1 MLEILFGFF
10 IKINESNIS
19 LIKILEIS
27 ENSIIAIGNR
37 LNESLMGEI
46 VLIKLTR
53 NGNVVFSKSIYSNS
67 YIQSADAVYKD
78 GRVYIVGTITIQN
91 EGNNILFISVDT
103 NGNIINSK
111 FYSIANY
118 ENPSAMT
125 IEKDKIYIIGTANP
139 TGSIRPFFFIV
150 DTNGM
155 PKFMKL
161 AYLFV
166 YSTNL
171 KNFYL
176 EGDYIYVFG
185 DYYDT
190 KRISFI
196 FKFDTL
202 FNLIEG
208 KRIFT
213 NNQFP
218 IYGFFKRNDSL
229 IILSDKF
236 LIILR
241 NDWKILS
248 VKNVSNF
255 NPKFLNYD
263 NSIEIFGIYNN
274 NVFYYVLDR
283 FFPILKTANIW
294 TNNLKFAKNY
304 VIFNSTNDYIFYKH
318 LNCSIFQSQIFY
330 LNDSYL
336 DITIENFPIS
346 LQAFSIPFSDAILN
360 VKDISVSITYIC
372 PSSSKNEFLISNEE
386 IYEVYDISGKFI
398 GKRKVSQLKKGVYLL
413 KKGNLYK
420 TFIIYRW
427 QESYLL

>member
-1 MLEILFGFF
+1 MFEILFGFF

-19 LIKILEIS
+19 LMKVLEIS
-27 ENSIIAIGNR
+27 QNSIILIGNR
-37 LNESLMGEI
+37 LNENLIGEI

-53 NGNVVFSKSIYSNS
+53 SGSVIFSKSIYSNN
-67 YIQSADAVYKD
+67 YIQFADAVYKD
-78 GRVYIVGTITIQN
+78 GKVYIVGTIPIQN
-91 EGNNILFISVDT
+91 EGNDILFISVDT
-103 NGNIINSK
+103 NGNIIKSK
-111 FYSIANY
+111 FYSIVNY
-118 ENPSAMT
+118 EEPSAIT
-125 IEKDKIYIIGTANP
+125 IENDKIYIIGIANP
-139 TGSIRPFFFIV
+139 TGSTRPFFFIV
-150 DTNGM
+150 DTNGV

-161 AYLFV
+161 AYLFF

-185 DYYDT
+185 DYYDS

-208 KRIFT
+208 KKIFT
-213 NNQFP
+213 NSNFP
-218 IYGFFKRNDSL
+218 IYGFLKRNDSL
-229 IILSDKF
+229 LILSDKF
-236 LIILR
+236 LLILK
-241 NDWKILS
+241 NWKIFSIKNLS
-248 VKNVSNF
+248 NLI
-255 NPKFLNYD
+255 PKFLNYD

-274 NVFYYVLDR
+274 SVFYYVLDK

-304 VIFNSTNDYIFYKH
+304 VIFNSTNDYIFYKN
-318 LNCSIFQSQIFY
+318 LNCPIFQSQTFY

-336 DITIENFPIS
+336 DITIHNFPIS
-346 LQAFSIPFSDAILN
+346 LQTFSIPFSDISLN
-360 VKDISVSITYIC
+360 IKDMNVSVTYVC
-372 PSSSKNEFLISNEE
+372 QNTSRNELLISYQE
-386 IYEVYDISGKFI
+386 IYDVYDISGKFI

-420 TFIIYRW
+420 TFIISR
-427 QESYLL
+427 

>member
-1 MLEILFGFF
+1 MFEILFGFF

-19 LIKILEIS
+19 LMKVLEIS
-27 ENSIIAIGNR
+27 QNSIILIGNR
-37 LNESLMGEI
+37 LNENLIGEI

-53 NGNVVFSKSIYSNS
+53 SGSVIFSKSIYSNN

-78 GRVYIVGTITIQN
+78 GKVYIVGTIPIQN
-91 EGNNILFISVDT
+91 EGNDILFISVDT
-103 NGNIINSK
+103 NGNIIKSK
-111 FYSIANY
+111 FYSIVNY
-118 ENPSAMT
+118 EEPSAIT
-125 IEKDKIYIIGTANP
+125 IENDKIYIIGIANP

-150 DTNGM
+150 DTNGI

-161 AYLFV
+161 AYLFF

-185 DYYDT
+185 DYYDS

-208 KRIFT
+208 KKIFT
-213 NNQFP
+213 NSNFP
-218 IYGFFKRNDSL
+218 IYGFLKRNDSL
-229 IILSDKF
+229 LILSDKF
-236 LIILR
+236 LLILK
-241 NDWKILS
+241 NWKIFLIKNLS
-248 VKNVSNF
+248 NLI
-255 NPKFLNYD
+255 PKFLNYD

-274 NVFYYVLDR
+274 SVFYYVLDK

-304 VIFNSTNDYIFYKH
+304 VIFNSTNDYIFYKN
-318 LNCSIFQSQIFY
+318 LNCPIFQSQTFY

-336 DITIENFPIS
+336 DITIDNFPIS
-346 LQAFSIPFSDAILN
+346 LQTFSIPFSDISLN
-360 VKDISVSITYIC
+360 IKDMNVSVTYVC
-372 PSSSKNEFLISNEE
+372 QNTSRNELLISYQE
-386 IYEVYDISGKFI
+386 IYDVYDISGKFI

-420 TFIIYRW
+420 TFIISR
-427 QESYLL
+427 

>member
-1 MLEILFGFF
+1 MFEILFGFF

-19 LIKILEIS
+19 LMKVLEIS
-27 ENSIIAIGNR
+27 QNSIILIGNR
-37 LNESLMGEI
+37 LNENLIGEI

-53 NGNVVFSKSIYSNS
+53 SGSVIFSKSIYSNN
-67 YIQSADAVYKD
+67 YIQFADAVYKD
-78 GRVYIVGTITIQN
+78 GKVYIVGTIPIQN
-91 EGNNILFISVDT
+91 EGNDILFISVDT
-103 NGNIINSK
+103 NGNIIKSK
-111 FYSIANY
+111 FYSIVNY
-118 ENPSAMT
+118 EEPSAIT
-125 IEKDKIYIIGTANP
+125 IGNDKIYIIGIANP

-150 DTNGM
+150 DTNGV

-161 AYLFV
+161 AYLFF

-176 EGDYIYVFG
+176 EDDYIYVFG
-185 DYYDT
+185 DYYDS

-208 KRIFT
+208 KKIFT
-213 NNQFP
+213 NSNFP
-218 IYGFFKRNDSL
+218 IYGFLKRNDSL
-229 IILSDKF
+229 LILSDKF
-236 LIILR
+236 LLILK
-241 NDWKILS
+241 NWKILS
-248 VKNVSNF
+248 IKNLSNLI
-255 NPKFLNYD
+255 PKFLNYD

-274 NVFYYVLDR
+274 SVFYYVLDK

-304 VIFNSTNDYIFYKH
+304 VIFNSTNDYIFYKN
-318 LNCSIFQSQIFY
+318 LNCPIFQSQTFY

-336 DITIENFPIS
+336 DITIDNFPIS
-346 LQAFSIPFSDAILN
+346 LQTSSIPFSDISLN
-360 VKDISVSITYIC
+360 IKDMNVSVTYVC
-372 PSSSKNEFLISNEE
+372 QNTSRNELLISYQE
-386 IYEVYDISGKFI
+386 IYDVYDISGKFI

-420 TFIIYRW
+420 TFIISRW
-427 QESYLL
+427 

>member
-1 MLEILFGFF
+1 MFEILFGFF

-19 LIKILEIS
+19 LMKVLEIS
-27 ENSIIAIGNR
+27 QNSIILIGNR
-37 LNESLMGEI
+37 LNENLIGEI

-53 NGNVVFSKSIYSNS
+53 SGSVIFSKSIYSNN
-67 YIQSADAVYKD
+67 YIQFADAVYKD
-78 GRVYIVGTITIQN
+78 GKVYIVGTIPIQN
-91 EGNNILFISVDT
+91 EGNDILFISVDT
-103 NGNIINSK
+103 NGNIIKSK
-111 FYSIANY
+111 FYSIVNY
-118 ENPSAMT
+118 EEPSAIT
-125 IEKDKIYIIGTANP
+125 IGNDKIYIIGIANP
-139 TGSIRPFFFIV
+139 AGSTRPFFFIV
-150 DTNGM
+150 DTNGV

-161 AYLFV
+161 AYLFF

-185 DYYDT
+185 DYYDS

-208 KRIFT
+208 KKIFT
-213 NNQFP
+213 NSNFP
-218 IYGFFKRNDSL
+218 IYGFLKRNDSL
-229 IILSDKF
+229 LILSDKF
-236 LIILR
+236 LLILK
-241 NDWKILS
+241 NWKIFSIKNLS
-248 VKNVSNF
+248 NLI
-255 NPKFLNYD
+255 PKFLNYD

-274 NVFYYVLDR
+274 SVFYYILDK

-304 VIFNSTNDYIFYKH
+304 VIFNSTNDYIFYKN
-318 LNCSIFQSQIFY
+318 LNCPIFQSQTFY

-336 DITIENFPIS
+336 DITIDNFPIS
-346 LQAFSIPFSDAILN
+346 LQTFSIPFSDISLN
-360 VKDISVSITYIC
+360 IKDMNVSVTYVC
-372 PSSSKNEFLISNEE
+372 QNTSRNELLISYQE
-386 IYEVYDISGKFI
+386 IYDVYDISGKFI

-420 TFIIYRW
+420 TFIISRW
-427 QESYLL
+427 WESCLL

>member
-1 MLEILFGFF
+1 MFEILFGFF

-19 LIKILEIS
+19 LMKVLEIS
-27 ENSIIAIGNR
+27 QNSIILIGNR
-37 LNESLMGEI
+37 LNENLIGEI

-53 NGNVVFSKSIYSNS
+53 SGSVIFSKSIYSNN
-67 YIQSADAVYKD
+67 YIQFADAVYKD
-78 GRVYIVGTITIQN
+78 GKVYIVGTIPIQN
-91 EGNNILFISVDT
+91 EGNDILFISVDT
-103 NGNIINSK
+103 NGNIIKSK
-111 FYSIANY
+111 FYSIVNY
-118 ENPSAMT
+118 EEPSAIT
-125 IEKDKIYIIGTANP
+125 IENDKIYIIGIANP
-139 TGSIRPFFFIV
+139 TGSTRPFFFIV
-150 DTNGM
+150 DTNGV

-161 AYLFV
+161 AYLFF

-185 DYYDT
+185 DYYDS

-208 KRIFT
+208 KKIFT
-213 NNQFP
+213 NSNFP
-218 IYGFFKRNDSL
+218 IYGFLKRNDSL
-229 IILSDKF
+229 LILSDKF
-236 LIILR
+236 LLILK
-241 NDWKILS
+241 NWKIFSIKNLS
-248 VKNVSNF
+248 NLI
-255 NPKFLNYD
+255 PKFLNYD

-274 NVFYYVLDR
+274 SVFYYVLDK

-304 VIFNSTNDYIFYKH
+304 VIFNSTNDYIFYKN
-318 LNCSIFQSQIFY
+318 LNCPIFQSQTFY

-336 DITIENFPIS
+336 DITIHNFPIS
-346 LQAFSIPFSDAILN
+346 LQTFSIPFSDISLN
-360 VKDISVSITYIC
+360 IKDMNVSVTYVC
-372 PSSSKNEFLISNEE
+372 QNTSRNELLISYQE
-386 IYEVYDISGKFI
+386 IYDVYDISGKFI

-420 TFIIYRW
+420 TFIISRW
-427 QESYLL
+427 WESCLL

>member
-1 MLEILFGFF
+1 MFEILFGFF

-19 LIKILEIS
+19 LMKVLEIS
-27 ENSIIAIGNR
+27 QNSIILIGNR
-37 LNESLMGEI
+37 LNENLIGEI

-53 NGNVVFSKSIYSNS
+53 SGSVIFSKSIYSNN
-67 YIQSADAVYKD
+67 YIQFADAVYKD
-78 GRVYIVGTITIQN
+78 GKVYIVGTIPIQN
-91 EGNNILFISVDT
+91 EGNDILFISVDT
-103 NGNIINSK
+103 NGNIIKSK
-111 FYSIANY
+111 FYSIVNY
-118 ENPSAMT
+118 EEPSAIT
-125 IEKDKIYIIGTANP
+125 IENDKIYIIGIANP
-139 TGSIRPFFFIV
+139 TGSTRPFFFIV
-150 DTNGM
+150 DTNGV

-161 AYLFV
+161 AYLFF

-185 DYYDT
+185 DYYDS

-208 KRIFT
+208 KKIFT
-213 NNQFP
+213 NSNFP
-218 IYGFFKRNDSL
+218 IYGFLKRNDSL
-229 IILSDKF
+229 LILSDKF
-236 LIILR
+236 LLILK
-241 NDWKILS
+241 NWKIFSIKNLS
-248 VKNVSNF
+248 NLI
-255 NPKFLNYD
+255 PKFLNYD

-274 NVFYYVLDR
+274 SVFYYVLDK

-304 VIFNSTNDYIFYKH
+304 VIFNSTNDYIFYKN
-318 LNCSIFQSQIFY
+318 LNCPIFQSQTFY

-336 DITIENFPIS
+336 DITIDNFPIS
-346 LQAFSIPFSDAILN
+346 LQTFSIPFSDISLN
-360 VKDISVSITYIC
+360 IKDMNVSVTYVC
-372 PSSSKNEFLISNEE
+372 QNTSRNELLISYQE
-386 IYEVYDISGKFI
+386 IYDVYDISGKFI

-420 TFIIYRW
+420 TFIISR
-427 QESYLL
+427 

>member
-1 MLEILFGFF
+1 MFEILFGFF

-19 LIKILEIS
+19 LMKVLEIS
-27 ENSIIAIGNR
+27 QNSIILIGNR
-37 LNESLMGEI
+37 LNENLIGEI

-53 NGNVVFSKSIYSNS
+53 SGSVIFSKSIYSNN
-67 YIQSADAVYKD
+67 YIQFADAVYKD
-78 GRVYIVGTITIQN
+78 GKVYIVGTIPIQN
-91 EGNNILFISVDT
+91 EGNDILFISVDT
-103 NGNIINSK
+103 NGNIIKSK
-111 FYSIANY
+111 FYSIVNY
-118 ENPSAMT
+118 EEPSAIT
-125 IEKDKIYIIGTANP
+125 IENDKIYIIGIANP

-150 DTNGM
+150 DTNGV

-161 AYLFV
+161 AYLFF

-185 DYYDT
+185 DYYDS

-208 KRIFT
+208 KKIFT
-213 NNQFP
+213 NSNFP
-218 IYGFFKRNDSL
+218 IYGFLKRNDSL
-229 IILSDKF
+229 LILSDKF
-236 LIILR
+236 LLILK
-241 NDWKILS
+241 NWKIFSIKNLS
-248 VKNVSNF
+248 NLI
-255 NPKFLNYD
+255 PKFLNYD

-274 NVFYYVLDR
+274 SVFYYVLDK

-304 VIFNSTNDYIFYKH
+304 VIFNSTNDYIFYKN
-318 LNCSIFQSQIFY
+318 LNCPIFQSQTFY

-336 DITIENFPIS
+336 DITIDNFPIS
-346 LQAFSIPFSDAILN
+346 LQTFSIPFSDISLN
-360 VKDISVSITYIC
+360 IKDMNVSVTYVC
-372 PSSSKNEFLISNEE
+372 QNTSRNELLISYQE
-386 IYEVYDISGKFI
+386 IYDVYDISGKFI

-420 TFIIYRW
+420 TFIISR
-427 QESYLL
+427 

>member
-1 MLEILFGFF
+1 MFEILFGFF

-19 LIKILEIS
+19 LMKVLEIS
-27 ENSIIAIGNR
+27 QNSIILIGNR
-37 LNESLMGEI
+37 LNENLIGEI

-53 NGNVVFSKSIYSNS
+53 SGSVIFSKSIYSNN

-78 GRVYIVGTITIQN
+78 GKVYIVGTIPIQN
-91 EGNNILFISVDT
+91 EGNDILFISVDT
-103 NGNIINSK
+103 NGNIIKSK
-111 FYSIANY
+111 FYSIVNY
-118 ENPSAMT
+118 EEPSAIT
-125 IEKDKIYIIGTANP
+125 IENDKIYIIGIANP

-150 DTNGM
+150 DTNGV

-161 AYLFV
+161 AYLFF

-176 EGDYIYVFG
+176 EDDYIYVFG
-185 DYYDT
+185 DYYDS

-208 KRIFT
+208 KKIFT
-213 NNQFP
+213 NSNFP
-218 IYGFFKRNDSL
+218 IYGFLKRNDSL
-229 IILSDKF
+229 LILSDKF
-236 LIILR
+236 LLILK
-241 NDWKILS
+241 NWKIFSIKNLS
-248 VKNVSNF
+248 NLI
-255 NPKFLNYD
+255 PKFLNYD

-274 NVFYYVLDR
+274 SVFYYVLDK

-304 VIFNSTNDYIFYKH
+304 VIFNSTNDYIFYKN
-318 LNCSIFQSQIFY
+318 LNCPIFQSQTFY

-336 DITIENFPIS
+336 DITIDNFPIS
-346 LQAFSIPFSDAILN
+346 LQTFSIPFSDISLN
-360 VKDISVSITYIC
+360 IKDMNVSVTYVC
-372 PSSSKNEFLISNEE
+372 QNTSRNELLISYQE
-386 IYEVYDISGKFI
+386 IYDVYDISGKFI

-420 TFIIYRW
+420 TFIISRW
-427 QESYLL
+427 WESCLL

>member
-1 MLEILFGFF
+1 MFEILFGFF

-19 LIKILEIS
+19 LMKVLEIS
-27 ENSIIAIGNR
+27 QNSIILIGNR
-37 LNESLMGEI
+37 LNENLIGEI
-46 VLIKLTR
+46 FLIKLTR
-53 NGNVVFSKSIYSNS
+53 SGSVIFSKSIYSNN
-67 YIQSADAVYKD
+67 YIQFADAVYKD
-78 GRVYIVGTITIQN
+78 GKVYIVGTIPIQN
-91 EGNNILFISVDT
+91 EGNDILFISVDT
-103 NGNIINSK
+103 NGNIIKSK
-111 FYSIANY
+111 FYSIVNY
-118 ENPSAMT
+118 EEPSAIT
-125 IEKDKIYIIGTANP
+125 IGNDKIYIIGIANP

-150 DTNGM
+150 DTNGI

-161 AYLFV
+161 AYLFF

-185 DYYDT
+185 DYYDS

-208 KRIFT
+208 KKIFT
-213 NNQFP
+213 NSNFP
-218 IYGFFKRNDSL
+218 IYGFLKRNDSL
-229 IILSDKF
+229 LILSDKF
-236 LIILR
+236 LLILK
-241 NDWKILS
+241 NWKIFSIKNLS
-248 VKNVSNF
+248 NLI
-255 NPKFLNYD
+255 PKFLNYD

-274 NVFYYVLDR
+274 SVFYYVLDK

-304 VIFNSTNDYIFYKH
+304 VIFNSTNDYIFYKN
-318 LNCSIFQSQIFY
+318 LNCPIFQSQTFY

-336 DITIENFPIS
+336 DITIDNFPIS
-346 LQAFSIPFSDAILN
+346 LQTFSIPFSDISLN
-360 VKDISVSITYIC
+360 IKDMNVSVTYVC
-372 PSSSKNEFLISNEE
+372 QNTSRNELLISYQE
-386 IYEVYDISGKFI
+386 IYDVYDISGKFI

-420 TFIIYRW
+420 TFIISRW
-427 QESYLL
+427 WESCLL

>member
-1 MLEILFGFF
+1 MFEILFGFF

-19 LIKILEIS
+19 LMKVLEIS
-27 ENSIIAIGNR
+27 QNSIILIGNR
-37 LNESLMGEI
+37 LNENLIGEI

-53 NGNVVFSKSIYSNS
+53 SGSVIFSKSIYSNN
-67 YIQSADAVYKD
+67 YIQFADAVYKD
-78 GRVYIVGTITIQN
+78 GKVYIVGTIPIQN
-91 EGNNILFISVDT
+91 EGNDILFISVDT
-103 NGNIINSK
+103 NGNIIKSK
-111 FYSIANY
+111 FYSIVNY
-118 ENPSAMT
+118 EEPSAIT
-125 IEKDKIYIIGTANP
+125 IENDKIYIIGIANP

-150 DTNGM
+150 DTNGV

-161 AYLFV
+161 AYLFF

-176 EGDYIYVFG
+176 EDDYIYVFG
-185 DYYDT
+185 DYYDS

-208 KRIFT
+208 KKIFT
-213 NNQFP
+213 NSNFP
-218 IYGFFKRNDSL
+218 IYGFLKRNDSL
-229 IILSDKF
+229 LILSDKF
-236 LIILR
+236 LLILK
-241 NDWKILS
+241 NWKIFSIKNLS
-248 VKNVSNF
+248 NLI
-255 NPKFLNYD
+255 PKFLNYD

-274 NVFYYVLDR
+274 SMFYYILDK

-304 VIFNSTNDYIFYKH
+304 VIFNSTNDYIFYKN
-318 LNCSIFQSQIFY
+318 LNCPIFQSQTFY

-336 DITIENFPIS
+336 DITIDNFPIS
-346 LQAFSIPFSDAILN
+346 LQTFSIPFSDISLN
-360 VKDISVSITYIC
+360 IKDMNVSVTYVC
-372 PSSSKNEFLISNEE
+372 QNTSRNELLISYQE
-386 IYEVYDISGKFI
+386 IYDVYDISGKFI

-420 TFIIYRW
+420 TFIISRW
-427 QESYLL
+427 WESCLL

>member
-1 MLEILFGFF
+1 MFEILFGFF

-19 LIKILEIS
+19 LMKVLEIS
-27 ENSIIAIGNR
+27 QNSIILIGNR
-37 LNESLMGEI
+37 LNENLIGEI

-53 NGNVVFSKSIYSNS
+53 SGSVIFSKSIYSNN
-67 YIQSADAVYKD
+67 YIQFADAVYKD
-78 GRVYIVGTITIQN
+78 GKVYIVGTIPIQN
-91 EGNNILFISVDT
+91 EGNDILFISVDT
-103 NGNIINSK
+103 NGNIIKSK
-111 FYSIANY
+111 FYSIVNY
-118 ENPSAMT
+118 EEPSAIT
-125 IEKDKIYIIGTANP
+125 IENDKIYIIGIANP

-150 DTNGM
+150 DTNGV

-161 AYLFV
+161 VYLFF

-185 DYYDT
+185 DYYDS

-208 KRIFT
+208 KKIFT
-213 NNQFP
+213 NSNFP
-218 IYGFFKRNDSL
+218 FYGFLKRNDNL
-229 IILSDKF
+229 LILSDKF
-236 LIILR
+236 LLILK
-241 NDWKILS
+241 NWKIFSIKNLS
-248 VKNVSNF
+248 NLI
-255 NPKFLNYD
+255 PKFLNYD

-274 NVFYYVLDR
+274 SVFYYVLDK

-304 VIFNSTNDYIFYKH
+304 VIFNSTNDYIFYKN
-318 LNCSIFQSQIFY
+318 LNCPIFQSQTFY

-336 DITIENFPIS
+336 DITIDNFPIS
-346 LQAFSIPFSDAILN
+346 LQTFSIPFSDISLN
-360 VKDISVSITYIC
+360 IKDMNVSVTYVC
-372 PSSSKNEFLISNEE
+372 QNTSRNELLISYQE
-386 IYEVYDISGKFI
+386 IYDVYDISGKFI

-420 TFIIYRW
+420 TFIISR
-427 QESYLL
+427 

>member
-1 MLEILFGFF
+1 MFEILFGFF

-19 LIKILEIS
+19 LMKVLEIS
-27 ENSIIAIGNR
+27 QNSIILIGNR
-37 LNESLMGEI
+37 LNENLIGEI

-53 NGNVVFSKSIYSNS
+53 SGSVIFSKSIYSNN
-67 YIQSADAVYKD
+67 YIQFADAVYKD
-78 GRVYIVGTITIQN
+78 GKVYIVGTIPIQN
-91 EGNNILFISVDT
+91 EGNDILFISVDT
-103 NGNIINSK
+103 NGNIIKSK
-111 FYSIANY
+111 FYSIVNY
-118 ENPSAMT
+118 EEPSAIT
-125 IEKDKIYIIGTANP
+125 IKNDKIYIIGIANP

-150 DTNGM
+150 DTNGV

-161 AYLFV
+161 AYLFF

-176 EGDYIYVFG
+176 EDDYIYVFG
-185 DYYDT
+185 DYYDS

-208 KRIFT
+208 KKIFT
-213 NNQFP
+213 NSNFP
-218 IYGFFKRNDSL
+218 IYGFLKRNDSL
-229 IILSDKF
+229 LILSDKF
-236 LIILR
+236 LLILK
-241 NDWKILS
+241 NWKIFSIKNLS
-248 VKNVSNF
+248 NLI
-255 NPKFLNYD
+255 PKFLNYD

-274 NVFYYVLDR
+274 SVFYYVLDK

-304 VIFNSTNDYIFYKH
+304 VIFNSTNDYIFYKN
-318 LNCSIFQSQIFY
+318 LNCPIFQSQTFY

-336 DITIENFPIS
+336 DITIDNFPIS
-346 LQAFSIPFSDAILN
+346 LQTFSIPFSDISLN
-360 VKDISVSITYIC
+360 IKDMNVSVTYVC
-372 PSSSKNEFLISNEE
+372 QNTSRNELLISYQE
-386 IYEVYDISGKFI
+386 IYDVYDISGKFI

-420 TFIIYRW
+420 TFIISR
-427 QESYLL
+427 